1 MTIEDLTCDSV
12 HAPHE
17 STLGRRMTTAE
28 KLKLFRSLYFLKQE
42 EMVGLAVNAS
52 KRFYKDQGV
61 GDKREVAN
69 YANFSHTFYRGIES
83 GRKRLPARKA
93 KSLARTLVLNDT
105 WLLGNEAKPLAGAG
119 MLFIEYPPQRLLYLT
134 QKDRDRQLRESCE
147 TVASLLPQFLAE
159 NRLSQLWWGR
169 VSDKCS
175 LALFNFSDDQ
185 FLLFCIDVEMFVKW
199 PKDKSYFGFNGGK
212 YDIDFFM
219 ATFNNMFVD
228 KFRAL
233 SPVVKDIDRVLF
245 GKIAR
250 WSSVDLLRFMDL
262 MGVGKVFQE
271 KLKMG
276 METIHETISDL
287 YRHLETP
294 EYDNMLDRITSYIIL
309 HDIHLDEIIKI
320 LRKHEREDLI
330 PNGIEY

>member
-1 MTIEDLTCDSV
+1 MTFEDLTCNPG

-17 STLGRRMTTAE
+17 STSVRSMTTAE
-28 KLKLFRSLYFLKQE
+28 KLKLFRALYFLKQE
-42 EMVGLAVNAS
+42 EMVDLAVKAAR
-52 KRFYKDQGV
+52 RFYKDQGV
-61 GDKREVAN
+61 TDEKEVAN
-69 YANFSHTFYRGIES
+69 CANFSHTFYRGIES
-83 GRKRLPARKA
+83 GRKKLPARKA
-93 KSLARTLVLNDT
+93 KSLARPLLLNDA

-147 TVASLLPQFLAE
+147 AVASLLPQFLGE
-159 NRLSQLWWGR
+159 NRLSHLWWGR

-185 FLLFCIDVEMFVKW
+185 FLLFCIDVDMFVKW
-199 PKDKSYFGFNGGK
+199 PKDESYFGFNGGK
-212 YDIDFFM
+212 YEIDFFM
-219 ATFNNMFVD
+219 ATFNDMFVD
-228 KFRAL
+228 KFREL

-245 GKIAR
+245 DKIAR

-276 METIHETISDL
+276 MKTLHGTISDL
-287 YRHLETP
+287 YRHLDTP
-294 EYDNMLDRITSYIIL
+294 EYDKMLDRITSFIAL
-309 HDIHLDEIIKI
+309 HDIHLDEIIRI
-320 LRKHEREDLI
+320 LRKYEREDLV
-330 PNGIEY
+330 PTGVEF